1 MLEPVSDYPF
11 LKPEFLSALE
21 DSGSATAATGWEP
34 RHLSS
39 VDGALFMPLYVKT
52 HSYGEYVFDWAWA
65 NAYHRSGL
73 AYYPKLV
80 TAIPFSPITGPRLRL
95 AAGADS
101 ERTATALLAAVAE
114 AAEATGASSWHL
126 LFPDTA
132 TREILRGHGLLERS
146 GVQFHWHNQ
155 GYESFE
161 HFLAGLA
168 SRKRKMMRRERST
181 VVDQG
186 LTVAMLEGPAIDAD
200 LWSFFHGLYQNT
212 YAKRSGNGGYLTP
225 DFFRRIG
232 ATLAHQ
238 IAMAVAYD
246 AGKPVAA
253 ALYFHDRETLYG
265 RYWGCVREYECLHFE
280 LCCYQGIDYAI
291 RHGLTKFDAGAQGEH
306 KIARGFTPVE
316 TWSLHWI
323 RHRGFA
329 TAIADFLERERGH
342 NQEYMA
348 AARAQLPYRQDSQR
362 ES

>member
-1 MLEPVSDYPF
+1 MSDYPF
-11 LKPEFLSALE
+11 LTPEFLSALE
-21 DSGSATAATGWEP
+21 DSGSATVATGWEP
-34 RHLSS
+34 RHLRSA
-39 VDGALFMPLYVKT
+39 DGALFMPLYVKT

-65 NAYHRSGL
+65 DAYHRSGL

-95 AAGADS
+95 AAGADT
-101 ERTATALLAAVAE
+101 EQVATTLLAAVTE
-114 AAEATGASSWHL
+114 AAEATRASSWHL

-132 TREILRGHGLLERS
+132 TRELLRGRGLLERT
-146 GVQFHWHNQ
+146 GVQFHWHNR

-181 VVDQG
+181 VAEQG
-186 LTVAMLEGPAIDAD
+186 LRVAMHEGPAIGTE
-200 LWSFFHGLYQNT
+200 LWSFFHRLYQNT
-212 YAKRSGNGGYLTP
+212 YAKRSGTGGYLTP
-225 DFFRRIG
+225 DFFHRIG
-232 ATLAHQ
+232 ATLADQ

-246 AGKPVAA
+246 GARPVAA

-280 LCCYQGIDYAI
+280 LCYYQGIDYAI
-291 RHGLTKFDAGAQGEH
+291 RRGLAKFDAGAQGEH
-306 KIARGFTPVE
+306 KIARGFAPVE

-329 TAIADFLERERGH
+329 AAIADFVARERVH
-342 NQEYMA
+342 HQDYMA
-348 AARAQLPYRQDSQR
+348 AARAQLPYRQENQR